1 MQVKD
6 SFPTQVYAC
15 VPLNIWRTK
24 SLQLSLSRIFQ
35 VFGVLSTPI
44 CKMQGCK
51 VKVERWEVNVESWML
66 RGECWM
72 LKDGGWEMKVESWKT
87 APTFTWVTPSS
98 HSGEDAEGRRGL
110 LWILQS
116 TKENHKEAKRC
127 NRIIIPPL
135 HETPWES
142 KICDR
147 LASYSRLHD
156 SKYIITRW
164 KSAVILFF
172 FSNCRVRT
180 AFFRILTV
188 LHHLAKAKTSQ

>member
-1 MQVKD
+1 M
-6 SFPTQVYAC
+6 
-15 VPLNIWRTK
+15 LR
-24 SLQLSLSRIFQ
+24 
-35 VFGVLSTPI
+35 
-44 CKMQGCK
+44 
-51 VKVERWEVNVESWML
+51 VECWML

-87 APTFTWVTPSS
+87 APAFTWVTPSS

-127 NRIIIPPL
+127 NRIFVPPF

-172 FSNCRVRT
+172 LVIAEYYQPFF
-180 AFFRILTV
+180 AFLLSCITLQKRKHHSKNARLLQDEVSEIGKYTPKYHGLILQIP
-188 LHHLAKAKTSQ
+188 LFYLIFQNSWCISYKTLNSKLISL